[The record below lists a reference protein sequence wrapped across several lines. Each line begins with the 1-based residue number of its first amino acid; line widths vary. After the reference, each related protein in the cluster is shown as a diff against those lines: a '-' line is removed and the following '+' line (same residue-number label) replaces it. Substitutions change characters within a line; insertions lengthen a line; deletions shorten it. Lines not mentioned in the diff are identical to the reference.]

1 MPTTKKFPV
10 INYTSRDFNSI
21 KGDLVEYARRY
32 YPNTYKDF
40 NEASFGSLM
49 LDTVAYVGDVLS
61 FYLDYQANESFLT
74 NAIEYNNV
82 IKLARQMGYKYDTG
96 AVSSGLVTFF
106 ILCPANANGIGPD
119 TKYLPS
125 LLRGTQIS
133 STGGV
138 SFMLVQDVDFSDPEN
153 EVVVATTDNDNAPTN
168 YAVKA
173 TGLVSSGFITQEE
186 VSVGDFEKFRNIELE
201 TENIVEIISVFDS
214 QGHEYFEVESLSQ
227 NVIYSSIKNT
237 RSDRIYASSVMVPI
251 IVPRRFVAE
260 KVGATTT
267 LQFGHGSDSE
277 LRSNS
282 IADPSDVIMNL
293 HGRSYITDKGFDPK
307 KLTSTDKF
315 GVGPADTILTVVC
328 RVNTSQTVNASSN
341 TITNIVSP
349 NLLFIDRA
357 SLSDANVNTVVGS
370 LEVANEEPVI
380 GDATLP
386 TVDELKHR
394 IKAHFSAQN
403 RAVTNEDYKALVY
416 SMPNSFGQVR
426 RCAISQDPD
435 SFRRNLNLHVISQA
449 PNLSL
454 IQTPGTTKDN
464 LRTWIN
470 RYKMINDTI
479 DILDVKIV
487 NIGVEFKI
495 LSDIASGGSQ
505 HSLLRRCATQLMLNL
520 FYRHLEV
527 GEPLNLSSIYTT
539 LNAIPGVVDTVD
551 VRIVNKTGGLY
562 SDVSLNINQYLSSD
576 GRKVYLPENYIFE
589 LKYPEKDILGVVE

>member
-1 MPTTKKFPV
+1 
-10 INYTSRDFNSI
+10 
-21 KGDLVEYARRY
+21 
-32 YPNTYKDF
+32 
-40 NEASFGSLM
+40 
-49 LDTVAYVGDVLS
+49 
-61 FYLDYQANESFLT
+61 
-74 NAIEYNNV
+74 
-82 IKLARQMGYKYDTG
+82 
-96 AVSSGLVTFF
+96 
-106 ILCPANANGIGPD
+106 
-119 TKYLPS
+119 
-125 LLRGTQIS
+125 
-133 STGGV
+133 
-138 SFMLVQDVDFSDPEN
+138 
-153 EVVVATTDNDNAPTN
+153 
-168 YAVKA
+168 
-173 TGLVSSGFITQEE
+173 
-186 VSVGDFEKFRNIELE
+186 
-201 TENIVEIISVFDS
+201 
-214 QGHEYFEVESLSQ
+214 
-227 NVIYSSIKNT
+227 
-237 RSDRIYASSVMVPI
+237 
-251 IVPRRFVAE
+251 
-260 KVGATTT
+260 
-267 LQFGHGSDSE
+267 
-277 LRSNS
+277 
-282 IADPSDVIMNL
+282 
-293 HGRSYITDKGFDPK
+293 
-307 KLTSTDKF
+307 
-315 GVGPADTILTVVC
+315 
-328 RVNTSQTVNASSN
+328 
-341 TITNIVSP
+341 
-349 NLLFIDRA
+349 
-357 SLSDANVNTVVGS
+357 
-370 LEVANEEPVI
+370 
-380 GDATLP
+380 
-386 TVDELKHR
+386 
-394 IKAHFSAQN
+394 
-403 RAVTNEDYKALVY
+403 VY